1 MMTKV
6 RLVSPGGQ
14 RSETMSKRVHTKID
28 GHIFEITLD
37 NPKANAIGAA
47 SSREMNDAFE
57 RFHEDP
63 DLRVAILTGEGDRF
77 FCTGWD
83 LNDAAEDEPD
93 RNYGRWGFGGLS
105 RNFELEK
112 PVIMAINGYCV
123 AGGFELALAG
133 DILVAS
139 ENAVFFLSE
148 VNVGLTTA
156 PPSVPRL
163 LSRLPR
169 SVALEMLFTGRR
181 MDAREAYE
189 LRLLSRLVPVGKVM
203 DAAREIA
210 GQIAAAAPL
219 SVRAEKQMVNVA
231 GDLSPGEADRL
242 EKEGRFTMM
251 SRVHESGDAREGAR
265 AFVEKRHPVWKGR

>member
-1 MMTKV
+1 MAK
-6 RLVSPGGQ
+6 S
-14 RSETMSKRVHTKID
+14 VHTTVD
-28 GHIFEITLD
+28 GHVFEIVLD

-47 SSREMNDAFE
+47 VSREMNDAFE

-63 DLRVAILTGEGDRF
+63 ELRVAILTGAGDRF

-83 LNDAAEDEPD
+83 LNEGAENDPD

-112 PVIMAINGYCV
+112 PVIVAINGYCV

-181 MDAREAYE
+181 MDAREAFD
-189 LRLLSRLVPVGKVM
+189 LRLLSRLTPAGKVM
-203 DAAREIA
+203 EAAREIA
-210 GQIAAAAPL
+210 ADIAAAAPL
-219 SVRAEKQMVNVA
+219 SVRAEKQMVNLA
-231 GDLSPGEADRL
+231 GDLPPAEAERL
-242 EKEGRFTMM
+242 ERDGRFTMYAE
-251 SRVHESGDAREGAR
+251 VHASQDAREGAR
-265 AFVEKRHPVWKGR
+265 AFVEKRRPMWKGR